1 MTSSTAAAAAKW
13 INPGKTKKFS
23 VAIAQGITTS
33 SIIHFSYISIYIWGV
48 WEGQSRIW
56 SLLSLLM
63 CSMPPLDAYGIGN
76 EASGLL
82 LPGFMC
88 PRSQRCLKKLDV
100 KSLLLWLLSPQLSA
114 FQFQADVDHRSKHG
128 CTPLHLAALKGNQKC
143 AESLVRY
150 GADTEAKT
158 SVIMKW
164 TTFRRSS
171 SIIKS

>member
-1 MTSSTAAAAAKW
+1 MC
-13 INPGKTKKFS
+13 
-23 VAIAQGITTS
+23 
-33 SIIHFSYISIYIWGV
+33 Y
-48 WEGQSRIW
+48 EGQSTIS

-82 LPGFMC
+82 HVLLYP
-88 PRSQRCLKKLDV
+88 PSQRCLKKLDGV
-100 KSLLLWLLSPQLSA
+100 SLLSWLSPELSA

-158 SVIMKW
+158 SVIMN
-164 TTFRRSS
+164 
-171 SIIKS
+171 